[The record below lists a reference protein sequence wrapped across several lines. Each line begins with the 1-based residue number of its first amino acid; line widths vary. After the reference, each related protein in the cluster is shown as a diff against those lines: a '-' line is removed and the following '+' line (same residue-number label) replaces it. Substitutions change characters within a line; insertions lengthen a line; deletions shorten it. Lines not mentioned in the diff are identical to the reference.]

1 MFLKRAWIPV
11 VAGLA
16 LMVGCGDSKPT
27 DKIPTTAPMAAK
39 EPFEILAHLKYLAVR
54 KDFKDL
60 PVIAPS
66 DLTGLYGNAF
76 WFHDHAGTMGLSL
89 TAEEIAGLGVGAAK
103 DLGYLAPGVS
113 CKDLQDGKDK
123 VDAKMIPALPAD
135 MVGLDLMK
143 LDKLPNN
150 ASKDK
155 KIVQDYTKL
164 SDPATLRAVFNAGIY
179 RLTKGIPADMWPDI
193 NVMEVKQNAGNTKA
207 KDVYLGYKGES
218 IMQVAVLPKADGNLG
233 IIYIYYKVH
242 PKKIAK
248 LFADNAGAK

>member
-1 MFLKRAWIPV
+1 MFSKLAMIPV
-11 VAGLA
+11 IAGIA
-16 LMVGCGDSKPT
+16 LMVGCDSKPT
-27 DKIPTTAPMAAK
+27 DKVPTTAPMAAK
-39 EPFEILAHLKYLAVR
+39 EPFEILNHLKYLAVR

-66 DLTGLYGNAF
+66 DLTNLYGNAF
-76 WFHDHAGTMGLSL
+76 WFHSHAGTMGLSL
-89 TAEEIAGLGVGAAK
+89 TAEEIAGLGVGVAK

-113 CKDLQDGKDK
+113 CKDLQDAKDK
-123 VDAKMIPALPAD
+123 YDANGVPMPAEMTGVDLI
-135 MVGLDLMK
+135 K

-155 KIVQDYTKL
+155 AIASDYAKL

-179 RLTKGIPADMWPDI
+179 RLMKGIPTDMWADI

-207 KDVYLGYKGES
+207 QDVFLGYKGES
-218 IMQVAVLPKADGNLG
+218 IMQVAVQPKADGNLG

-248 LFADNAGAK
+248 MFADNAKSK

>member
-11 VAGLA
+11 LAGLA
-16 LMVGCGDSKPT
+16 LMVGCDSKPS
-27 DKIPTTAPMAAK
+27 DKVPTTAPMAAK
-39 EPFEILAHLKYLAVR
+39 EPFEILNHLKYLAVR
-54 KDFKDL
+54 KDYKDL

-89 TAEEIAGLGVGAAK
+89 TAEEIQALGVGAVK

-113 CKDLQDGKDK
+113 CKDLQDNKDK
-123 VDAKMIPALPAD
+123 VEAGVMPALPAS
-135 MVGLDLMK
+135 MVGLDLIK

-155 KIVQDYTKL
+155 AVVQDYTKI
-164 SDPATLRAVFNAGIY
+164 SDPTILRAVFNAGIY
-179 RLTKGIPADMWPDI
+179 RLMKGIPADMWPEI

-207 KDVYLGYKGES
+207 KDVYLGYKGETL
-218 IMQVAVLPKADGNLG
+218 MQVAVQPNADGNLG
-233 IIYIYYKVH
+233 IIYIYFKVH

-248 LFADNAGAK
+248 MFAENAGAK

>member
-1 MFLKRAWIPV
+1 MFLKSALLPV

-16 LMVGCGDSKPT
+16 LIVGCDSKPI

-54 KDFKDL
+54 KDYKDL

-89 TAEEIAGLGVGAAK
+89 TAEELQGLGVGAAK
-103 DLGYLAPGVS
+103 DLGYLAPDVS
-113 CKDLQDGKDK
+113 CKELQDTKDK
-123 VDAKMIPALPAD
+123 VETGGLAALPAN
-135 MVGLDLMK
+135 MVGLNLLK

-155 KIVQDYTKL
+155 AIAADYAKI

-179 RLTKGIPADMWPDI
+179 RLMKGIPADMWPDI
-193 NVMEVKQNAGNTKA
+193 NVMEVKQNAGNTNA

-218 IMQVAVLPKADGNLG
+218 LMQVAVQPKADGNLG

-242 PKKIAK
+242 PRKIAK
-248 LFADNAGAK
+248 LFAENAGSK